1 MKYLIMC
8 EGTNEETLINLLLD
22 NNKLK
27 ITRDDLIGRKP
38 YNVRQLK
45 NPVIKTELKHYN
57 NKVIIYRVGDTQN
70 DRLVIPNDLNKIVLR
85 ENIFKFCTKPEMEIL
100 LIINENLIS
109 EFNKSKESPKDFA
122 KRNIIYNGIRYDQS
136 NSFLETYYGGRRIS
150 KLVDNIKKYKHMKKH
165 EKDEL
170 FLADLLK

>member
-1 MKYLIMC
+1 
-8 EGTNEETLINLLLD
+8 
-22 NNKLK
+22 
-27 ITRDDLIGRKP
+27 
-38 YNVRQLK
+38 
-45 NPVIKTELKHYN
+45 
-57 NKVIIYRVGDTQN
+57 
-70 DRLVIPNDLNKIVLR
+70 
-85 ENIFKFCTKPEMEIL
+85 MEIL

-109 EFNKSKESPKDFA
+109 EFNKSKESHKDFA